1 MSSVDQPRLLFVSP
15 VVPALGGNGLAM
27 RAGAVLQAL
36 ARRYRVTLLLTPRY
50 GDRFASLP
58 PALASSLAQ
67 VVRIS
72 DGETLSEH
80 VLFDLVHVF
89 RLASLPDAAPWLA
102 NAARIHL
109 DMDEI
114 ESRSEHRL
122 AGLARSAGQLRDAE
136 QAASAAQEARLLEDE
151 ALARFDRVYVA
162 ADGDRERLLQRDTVR
177 AEVVTLPNTLPLPV
191 TTPFPPPT
199 RGNFALLFVGALGH
213 APNEDALLHFCTSIL
228 PRIQAGAHRAVTL
241 RIVGGGAGPAVQ
253 RLAGQAGVELI
264 GPVDD
269 LTPRYRD
276 AHLVVVPLRA
286 GGGTRIKLL
295 EAFAMRRAVVSTTL
309 GVEGLAAEHQ
319 RHLLIAD
326 EPAPFATAT
335 LRLLHDRAL
344 AEQMADEAYALFAQD
359 YAAPLLDTI
368 LA

>member
-15 VVPALGGNGLAM
+15 VVPAVSGNGLAM
-27 RAGAVLQAL
+27 RAGAVLHAL
-36 ARRYRVTLLLTPRY
+36 TRHYRVTLLITPRY
-50 GDRFASLP
+50 GDRFAPLP
-58 PALASSLAQ
+58 PELASHLAQ

-72 DGETLSEH
+72 AEETLSEH
-80 VLFDLVHVF
+80 LLFDCVHVF
-89 RLASLPDAAPWLA
+89 RLASLPDATPWLEGA
-102 NAARIHL
+102 GAIHL
-109 DMDEI
+109 DLDEI
-114 ESRSEHRL
+114 ESRSEQRM
-122 AGLARSAGQLRDAE
+122 ASLARSSGHLRDAE
-136 QAASAAQEARLLEDE
+136 RAAAAAQEARRLEDD

-162 ADGDRERLLQRDTVR
+162 AEGDRARLLQRADVR

-191 TTPFPPPT
+191 STLFPPPT
-199 RGNFALLFVGALGH
+199 RGNFTLLFVGTLGH
-213 APNEDALLHFCTSIL
+213 APNEDAMVHFCTNVL

-241 RIVGGGAGPAVQ
+241 RIVGGGVSPAVQ
-253 RLAGQAGVELI
+253 RLAGQAGVEVI

-269 LTPRYRD
+269 LAPWYRD

-295 EAFAMRRAVVSTTL
+295 EAFAMRRAVVTTPI

-344 AEQMADEAYALFAQD
+344 AEEMADEAYALFAQS
-359 YAAPLLDTI
+359 YAAPQLDAI